1 MTAIFT
7 SQIIYSRIKKTL
19 IFQANEQ
26 APLLCFLGDYWF
38 SHRPNCFTI
47 TLGTHI
53 IISICNSQVIF
64 DLGHLLTLNLD
75 SATLEEL
82 ISQLI
87 ETFLHFSDQ
96 KYQISFFNAPRN
108 FSFPNHEYV
117 SSVTQNSS

>member
-1 MTAIFT
+1 MAAICS
-7 SQIIYSRIKKTL
+7 SQIVYSRIKK
-19 IFQANEQ
+19 IMVFQTNEH

-38 SHRPNCFTI
+38 SHRPNSFI
-47 TLGTHI
+47 VTLDTHT
-53 IISICNSQVIF
+53 IISVCNSQVIF
-64 DLGHLLTLNLD
+64 DLGYLLTLNLD

-96 KYQISFFNAPRN
+96 KYQISFFNAPQN